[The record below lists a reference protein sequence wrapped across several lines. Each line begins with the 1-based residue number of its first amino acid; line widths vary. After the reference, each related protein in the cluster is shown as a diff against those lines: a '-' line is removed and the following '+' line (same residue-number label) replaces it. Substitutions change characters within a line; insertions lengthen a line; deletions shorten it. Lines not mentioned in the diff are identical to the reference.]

1 MPSTKLISF
10 IVACTFLALAGCGYK
25 PVYRYTK
32 DKIGS
37 VYIKIELDEK
47 EPSNYIVSKNKLV
60 TLLHE
65 KFQVSEFVS
74 KEKADTKIFVTLT
87 NVKFKPIEYKDGFV
101 TKYRTMAYLEFKY
114 QLKNNQEMQTKNIIA
129 EYDYTTREQN
139 LFAAIEQDKQALATN
154 EATLLAIEK
163 FISSLI
169 KI

>member
-1 MPSTKLISF
+1 MQLSKLFSF
-10 IVACTFLALAGCGYK
+10 IFICAFLALGGCGYK
-25 PVYRYTK
+25 PVYHYTK
-32 DKIGS
+32 NKIGS
-37 VYIKIELDEK
+37 VYIKIELNEK
-47 EPSNYIVSKNKLV
+47 EPSNYLVSKNKLV

-65 KFQVSEFVS
+65 KFQVSDFVS
-74 KEKADTKIFVTLT
+74 QDKADTKIFVTLT
-87 NVKFKPIEYKDGFV
+87 KVKFKPIEYKDGFV
-101 TKYRTMAYLEFKY
+101 TKYRTMAYVEFKY
-114 QLKNNQEMQTKNIIA
+114 QLKNNQEMQTKLIIA

>member
-1 MPSTKLISF
+1 MQLPKLFSF
-10 IVACTFLALAGCGYK
+10 ILFFTLLLLVGCGYK
-25 PVYRYTK
+25 PVYHYTK

-65 KFQVSEFVS
+65 KFQVSEFVA
-74 KEKADTKIFVTLT
+74 KDKADTQIFVTLT

-101 TKYRTMAYLEFKY
+101 VKYRTTAYLHFKY
-114 QLKNNQEMQTKNIIA
+114 QLKNSTQFQERNIIS

-154 EATLLAIEK
+154 EATLIAIEK